1 MKSLSV
7 KWGIIVLCVLFG
19 LSILW
24 MSRYVIFTT
33 TSIDGRGVGFKLD
46 RFTGEVSILVHE
58 RGSTEKLEVWRLTE
72 HAIENKVNE

>member
-33 TSIDGRGVGFKLD
+33 TSIGGQGVGFKLN
-46 RFTGEVSILVHE
+46 RFTGEVSILVHV
-58 RGSTEKLEVWRLTE
+58 RGSPEQAREWGVTE
-72 HAIENKVNE
+72 HLIENK